1 MTIIIIKRNLLKFSS
16 LILDYN
22 VHDKRTVQTSERYT
36 FLAQYDLPTS
46 FTNPT
51 TNSQWIR
58 FQKNQGLLL
67 QLRLLK
73 IIQSLLF
80 DAQLQ
85 FITYLQ

>member
-1 MTIIIIKRNLLKFSS
+1 VTPHAVPGFGINIVVFS
-16 LILDYN
+16 IN

-36 FLAQYDLPTS
+36 FLAQHDLPTS

-73 IIQSLLF
+73 TIQSLLF

-85 FITYLQ
+85 FTTYLQ